1 MDVTAQ
7 ERENSVRRTIG
18 ERGERARSKGETVSS
33 EPMEHAPLLGSRSNG
48 AVDDVE
54 AGSPGGLH
62 PSAKRQS
69 RGMFQRAAV
78 LSVAATLVL
87 FGLVAMVS
95 VRGERSFGVS
105 TLGEEEFDARD
116 DVDLD
121 FVEDMDGGG
130 SEGRWSGGGS
140 GAIDAES
147 AARAWDDAAPE
158 SQPSEARTETRTTVN
173 EESDHSDTGGENTGA
188 SDDPTPWT
196 NAPEETQAPE
206 QGASEGS
213 DANDGDEQSSSGDV
227 SPSPTV
233 GDAEPTGE
241 PAPTATDTSPEWLP
255 APTQTAVVKA
265 THGPNEWTFVSPNP
279 KKQKLLRFSP
289 CASPEEAFAQWTTTR
304 LRDDC
309 VVDTDNCQYCVWV
322 NMFDSEYRMNDVVSL
337 RGDNYKLTSHSI
349 LMRPEFIGTVLH
361 RMLAQKPKGHDG
373 GIRWGVDER
382 EEAKYNY
389 NFVKDAVGR
398 MECAAPEADTLL
410 LHMRAGDYVNDA
422 TKSQNS
428 IDSAVDRMRNYVST
442 RPDIR
447 RIEISAVLHF
457 GMPDPDDAIY
467 KDHPFQ
473 VLKSVDGEAVYAVND
488 DVLRKNGYAFT
499 KMYEAAKL
507 TGLSVEFSSHDDPDD
522 DMCRY
527 AKACH
532 FMSATRTQGEADT
545 LGTEFNRVSFGDL
558 VGDLH
563 LQLATCPQ
571 QRTLAESLEE
581 SWRSEGFGDAVDAY
595 NSLGGDPR
603 DTAATQGSGQLGE
616 RHWWSGRARR

>member
-1 MDVTAQ
+1 MGT
-7 ERENSVRRTIG
+7 SVPT
-18 ERGERARSKGETVSS
+18 ES
-33 EPMEHAPLLGSRSNG
+33 APLLGDRPNAG
-48 AVDDVE
+48 ADLE
-54 AGSPGGLH
+54 AGSSPD
-62 PSAKRQS
+62 PRVERQKRQS

-87 FGLVAMVS
+87 FGCVAMAS
-95 VRGERSFGVS
+95 VRGERSWAAS
-105 TLGEEEFDARD
+105 KLGDEYDSRE

-121 FVEDMDGGG
+121 FVEEFDGDVLDGGIGG
-130 SEGRWSGGGS
+130 SEVSDPG
-140 GAIDAES
+140 S

-158 SQPSEARTETRTTVN
+158 SQPVATTAADSEQETDPLAAWNDGVK
-173 EESDHSDTGGENTGA
+173 
-188 SDDPTPWT
+188 DPTPWK
-196 NAPEETQAPE
+196 NVPEGGE
-206 QGASEGS
+206 QGAGAAEGGAS
-213 DANDGDEQSSSGDV
+213 DEAAESDGRSDGDWFQ
-227 SPSPTV
+227 SPTTEE
-233 GDAEPTGE
+233 AT
-241 PAPTATDTSPEWLP
+241 PAAAAADSDSGWLP
-255 APTQTAVVKA
+255 APQQVGAVKA
-265 THGPNEWTFVSPNP
+265 THGPNAWTYVSPNP

-289 CASPEEAFAQWTTTR
+289 CASPEEAYSQWTTSR

-309 VVDTDNCQYCVWV
+309 VVDVDNCQYCVWV

-349 LMRPEFIGTVLH
+349 LMRPEFIGTILH
-361 RMLAQKPKGHDG
+361 RMLAQKPKGADG

-389 NFVKDAVGR
+389 NFVKDAVSK

-422 TKSQNS
+422 QKSSTS
-428 IDSAVDRMRNYVST
+428 IDSAIDRMRAYVSR

-447 RIEISAVLHF
+447 KIEISAVLHF
-457 GMPDPDDAIY
+457 GMPDPDDDIY

-488 DVLRKNGYAFT
+488 DVLRKNGYAFA

-507 TGLSVEFSSHDDPDD
+507 TGLNVEFSSHDDPDD

-532 FMSATRTQGEADT
+532 FMSATRTQQEADV

-563 LQLATCPQ
+563 LQLATCPP

-581 SWRSEGFGDAVDAY
+581 SWRAEGFGSAVDAY
-595 NSLGGDPR
+595 NQLGGDPMAVN
-603 DTAATQGSGQLGE
+603 DGGQGTGELGGK
-616 RHWWSGRARR
+616 HWWSAW

>member
-1 MDVTAQ
+1 MGTSDPT
-7 ERENSVRRTIG
+7 ES
-18 ERGERARSKGETVSS
+18 
-33 EPMEHAPLLGSRSNG
+33 APLLGDRPNAG
-48 AVDDVE
+48 ADLE
-54 AGSPGGLH
+54 AGSSIDPRVERQ
-62 PSAKRQS
+62 KRQS
-69 RGMFQRAAV
+69 RGMLHRAAV

-87 FGLVAMVS
+87 FGCVAMAS
-95 VRGERSFGVS
+95 VRGERSLAAS
-105 TLGEEEFDARD
+105 KLGDEYDSRE

-121 FVEDMDGGG
+121 FVEEFDGDVLDGGIGG
-130 SEGRWSGGGS
+130 SEVSDPG
-140 GAIDAES
+140 S

-158 SQPSEARTETRTTVN
+158 SQPVATTAADSEDETDPLAAWNDGVK
-173 EESDHSDTGGENTGA
+173 
-188 SDDPTPWT
+188 DPTPWK
-196 NAPEETQAPE
+196 NVPEGGE
-206 QGASEGS
+206 QGAGAAEGGAS
-213 DANDGDEQSSSGDV
+213 DEAAESDGRSDGDWFQ
-227 SPSPTV
+227 SPTTEE
-233 GDAEPTGE
+233 AT
-241 PAPTATDTSPEWLP
+241 PATAAADSDSGWLP
-255 APTQTAVVKA
+255 APQQVGAVKA
-265 THGPNEWTFVSPNP
+265 THGPNAWTYVSPNP

-289 CASPEEAFAQWTTTR
+289 CASPEEAYSQWTTSR

-309 VVDTDNCQYCVWV
+309 VVDVDNCQYCVWV

-349 LMRPEFIGTVLH
+349 LMRPEFIGTILH
-361 RMLAQKPKGHDG
+361 RMLAQKPKGADG
-373 GIRWGVDER
+373 GIRWGKDER

-389 NFVKDAVGR
+389 NFVKDAVSK

-422 TKSQNS
+422 QKSSTS
-428 IDSAVDRMRNYVST
+428 IDSAIDRMRAYVSR

-447 RIEISAVLHF
+447 KIEISAVLHF
-457 GMPDPDDAIY
+457 GMPDPDDDIY

-488 DVLRKNGYAFT
+488 DVLRKNGYAFA

-507 TGLSVEFSSHDDPDD
+507 TGLNVEFSSHDDPDD

-532 FMSATRTQGEADT
+532 FMSATRTQEEAGV

-563 LQLATCPQ
+563 LQLATCPP

-581 SWRSEGFGDAVDAY
+581 SWRAEGFGSAVDAY
-595 NSLGGDPR
+595 NELGGDPMAMN
-603 DTAATQGSGQLGE
+603 DGQGTGELGAK
-616 RHWWSGRARR
+616 HWWSAW